1 LGVERWTF
9 ETMSIRIIAA
19 DHTGIT
25 VSNLE
30 RSLAFWRDVLGFELS
45 HCPHQ
50 TGELASEITG
60 VTGAE
65 ISIAVLKGYGHK
77 IELLEYLAPA
87 ERKRIELRPCDVGS
101 VHVAFT
107 VDNLDAILNTI
118 AASGWKAAGKPQ
130 TITVGPNTGKRIVYV
145 RDPDGTTIEFMEMP
159 RELRGHNPLKLKAGR
174 LHRSG
179 SPRA

>member
-1 LGVERWTF
+1 
-9 ETMSIRIIAA
+9 MSFRIIAA

-30 RSLAFWRDVLGFELS
+30 RSLGFWRDVLGFELS
-45 HCPHQ
+45 HRPHQ

-60 VTGAE
+60 VAGAE

-77 IELLEYLAPA
+77 IELLEYLSPA
-87 ERKRIELRPCDVGS
+87 DRKRIDLKPCDVGS

-118 AASGWKAAGKPQ
+118 AAPAGKRPA
-130 TITVGPNTGKRIVYV
+130 NRKR
-145 RDPDGTTIEFMEMP
+145 
-159 RELRGHNPLKLKAGR
+159 LRWGLTPANA
-174 LHRSG
+174 
-179 SPRA
+179 

>member
-1 LGVERWTF
+1 MDVF
-9 ETMSIRIIAA
+9 ETMAFRIIAA

-45 HCPHQ
+45 HRPHQ

-60 VTGAE
+60 VAGAE

-87 ERKRIELRPCDVGS
+87 DRKRSDLRPCDVGS

-130 TITVGPNTGKRIVYV
+130 TIKVGPNTGKRVVYV
-145 RDPDGTTIEFMEMP
+145 RDPDGATIEFMEMP
-159 RELRGHNPLKLKAGR
+159 PHPVG
-174 LHRSG
+174 
-179 SPRA
+179 

>member
-1 LGVERWTF
+1 
-9 ETMSIRIIAA
+9 MSFRIIAA

-45 HCPHQ
+45 HRPHQ
-50 TGELASEITG
+50 TGDLASEITG
-60 VTGAE
+60 VARAE

-87 ERKRIELRPCDVGS
+87 ERKQIHLRPCDVGS

-130 TITVGPNTGKRIVYV
+130 TITVGPNTGKRVVYV
-145 RDPDGTTIEFMEMP
+145 RDPDGTTIEFMQLP
-159 RELRGHNPLKLKAGR
+159 TQPAG
-174 LHRSG
+174 
-179 SPRA
+179 